1 MLKRMIITGA
11 VLLLLV
17 MGVAPAAA
25 QEDVCMQQGG
35 NWDATTGTCVIGA
48 TIDVKITYP
57 IEFAQYDFAKQ
68 AIDQVLTDQRAA
80 FFAPINEYGFTPSPG
95 PLTLQIDYETTSFSP
110 DIVSVKFTT
119 YAFTGGAH
127 GMTTFNTLTFDL
139 ANSRVLTLD
148 DLFVAGTSPLDVI
161 APMAQQDLQGT
172 LGEMTDAKWLAD
184 GTAPTAENY
193 QNWVLTPDSLVFTF
207 PQYQVAAYAAGP
219 QEVTIP
225 LAALGGLLAAPFS
238 GM

>member
-1 MLKRMIITGA
+1 MRKFGVISGIILA
-11 VLLLLV
+11 LLLV
-17 MGVAPAAA
+17 NVVPAAA
-25 QEDVCMQQGG
+25 QEDACFQQGG
-35 NWDATTGTCVIGA
+35 NLDSTTGNCVIAA
-48 TIDVKITYP
+48 TINAKITYP
-57 IEFAQYDFAKQ
+57 LEFVQYDFAKQ

-95 PLTLQIDYETTSFSP
+95 PLTLQIDYETSNFSP
-110 DIVSVKFTT
+110 DIVSIKFTT
-119 YAFTGGAH
+119 YQFTGGAH
-127 GMTTFNTLTFDL
+127 GNTTFNTLTFDL
-139 ANSRVLTLD
+139 KNSRVLTLD
-148 DLFVAGTSPLDVI
+148 DLFVAGSSPLDVI

-193 QNWVLTPDSLVFTF
+193 ANWVLTPDSLVFTF

-225 LAALGGLLAAPFS
+225 LSALSNMLVAPFN